1 MKKIKIC
8 GVPFKIKQVNVIDEE
23 ETGIVQGKIFNSQ
36 AKILIS
42 KRLPKKIKK
51 RVLYHEILHGILVQ
65 LGYNEL
71 SDDETF
77 VQSMANAMYQMFK
90 LKGGS

>member
-23 ETGIVQGKIFNSQ
+23 EIGIVQGKIFHSQ

-77 VQSMANAMYQMFK
+77 VQSMANAMYEMFK
-90 LKGGS
+90 LRGST